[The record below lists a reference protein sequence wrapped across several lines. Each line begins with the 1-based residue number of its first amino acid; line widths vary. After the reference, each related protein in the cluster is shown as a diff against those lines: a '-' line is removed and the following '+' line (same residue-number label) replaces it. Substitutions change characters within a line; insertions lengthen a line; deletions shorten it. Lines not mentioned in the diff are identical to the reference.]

1 MDMTTQK
8 GTEVEIEIEYNL
20 TGGIKDYAMFTELGN
35 AAVHAVVVS
44 ARENKLTWPQT
55 QRALNA
61 LSEQAEFVEATDTAV
76 RECVYSALGFRTPF
90 YC

>member
-1 MDMTTQK
+1 M
-8 GTEVEIEIEYNL
+8 EIEIEYNL

-55 QRALNA
+55 YRALCA
-61 LSEQAEFVEATDTAV
+61 LSEQKEFGEAGDTAV

>member
-1 MDMTTQK
+1 MDMLSKKEFKMQVDYNMT
-8 GTEVEIEIEYNL
+8 GTVE
-20 TGGIKDYAMFTELGN
+20 DYAMFTELGN

-44 ARENKLTWPQT
+44 ARENKLNWPET
-55 QRALNA
+55 YRALCA
-61 LSEQAEFVEATDTAV
+61 LSEQKEFGEATDTEV

>member
-1 MDMTTQK
+1 M
-8 GTEVEIEIEYNL
+8 EIEYNM
-20 TGGIKDYAMFTELGN
+20 TGTVEDYAMFTDLGN

-44 ARENKLTWPQT
+44 ARENKLTWPET
-55 QRALNA
+55 YRALCA
-61 LSEQAEFVEATDTAV
+61 LGDEKGFGEATDTAV

>member
-8 GTEVEIEIEYNL
+8 GTQMEIEYNL
-20 TGGIKDYAMFTELGN
+20 TDTVKDYAMFTDLGN

-44 ARENKLTWPQT
+44 ARKNKLTWPET
-55 QRALNA
+55 YRALCA
-61 LSEQAEFVEATDTAV
+61 LGDEKGFGEATDTAV

>member
-1 MDMTTQK
+1 MDMLSK
-8 GTEVEIEIEYNL
+8 KEFKMEIEYNM
-20 TGGIKDYAMFTELGN
+20 TGTVEDYAMFTDLGN

-44 ARENKLTWPQT
+44 ARENKLTWPET
-55 QRALNA
+55 YRALCA
-61 LSEQAEFVEATDTAV
+61 LGDQKEFGEATDTAV

>member
-1 MDMTTQK
+1 M
-8 GTEVEIEIEYNL
+8 EIEYNM
-20 TGGIKDYAMFTELGN
+20 TGTVEDYAMFTELGN

-55 QRALNA
+55 YRALNA
-61 LSEQAEFVEATDTAV
+61 LAEQAEFGEATDTAV

>member
-8 GTEVEIEIEYNL
+8 GTEMEIEYNM
-20 TGGIKDYAMFTELGN
+20 TGTVEDYAMFTDLGN

-44 ARENKLTWPQT
+44 ARENKLNWPET
-55 QRALNA
+55 YRALCA
-61 LSEQAEFVEATDTAV
+61 LGEQAEFGEATDTAV

>member
-1 MDMTTQK
+1 M
-8 GTEVEIEIEYNL
+8 EIEYNM
-20 TGGIKDYAMFTELGN
+20 TGTVEDYAMFTDLGN

-44 ARENKLTWPQT
+44 ARKNKLTWPET
-55 QRALNA
+55 YRALCA
-61 LSEQAEFVEATDTAV
+61 LGDENGFGEATDTAV

>member
-1 MDMTTQK
+1 M
-8 GTEVEIEIEYNL
+8 EIEYNL

-44 ARENKLTWPQT
+44 ARENKLTWPET
-55 QRALNA
+55 YRALCA
-61 LSEQAEFVEATDTAV
+61 LSEQKEFGEAGDTAV

>member
-1 MDMTTQK
+1 MDMLSK
-8 GTEVEIEIEYNL
+8 KEFKMEIEYNM
-20 TGGIKDYAMFTELGN
+20 TGTVEDYAMFTDLGN

-55 QRALNA
+55 YRALNA
-61 LSEQAEFVEATDTAV
+61 LAEQAEFGEDTDTAV

>member
-1 MDMTTQK
+1 MDMLSK
-8 GTEVEIEIEYNL
+8 KEFKMEIEYNM
-20 TGGIKDYAMFTELGN
+20 TGTVEDYAMFTDLGN

-44 ARENKLTWPQT
+44 ARENKLTWPET
-55 QRALNA
+55 YRALCA
-61 LSEQAEFVEATDTAV
+61 LGEEKGFGEATDTAV

>member
-1 MDMTTQK
+1 MDMLSKKEFKMQ
-8 GTEVEIEIEYNL
+8 VEYNM
-20 TGGIKDYAMFTELGN
+20 TGTVEDYAMFTDLGN

-55 QRALNA
+55 YRALNTLA
-61 LSEQAEFVEATDTAV
+61 EQTEFGEATDTAV

>member
-8 GTEVEIEIEYNL
+8 GTEVEIEYNL
-20 TGGIKDYAMFTELGN
+20 TGGIKDYGMFTELGN
-35 AAVHAVVVS
+35 AAVHALIVS

-55 QRALNA
+55 YRALCA
-61 LSEQAEFVEATDTAV
+61 LGDEKGFGEATDTAV

>member
-20 TGGIKDYAMFTELGN
+20 TGGIKDYGMFTELGN

-55 QRALNA
+55 YRALCA
-61 LSEQAEFVEATDTAV
+61 LSEQKEFGEATDTAV

>member
-1 MDMTTQK
+1 MLSKKEFKM
-8 GTEVEIEIEYNL
+8 EIEYNM
-20 TGGIKDYAMFTELGN
+20 TGAVQDYAMFTELGN

-55 QRALNA
+55 YRALCA
-61 LSEQAEFVEATDTAV
+61 LSEQAEFGEATDTAV

>member
-1 MDMTTQK
+1 MGMTTQK
-8 GTEVEIEIEYNL
+8 GTQMELEYNL
-20 TGGIKDYAMFTELGN
+20 TDTVKDYDMFTELGN

-44 ARENKLTWPQT
+44 ARKSKLTWPET
-55 QRALNA
+55 YRALCE
-61 LSEQAEFVEATDTAV
+61 LGKQKDFGEATDTAV